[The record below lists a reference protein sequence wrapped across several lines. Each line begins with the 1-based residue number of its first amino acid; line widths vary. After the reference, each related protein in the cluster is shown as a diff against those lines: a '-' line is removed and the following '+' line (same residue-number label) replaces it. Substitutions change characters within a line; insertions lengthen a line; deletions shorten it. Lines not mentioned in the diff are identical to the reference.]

1 MLARSPIA
9 RILLPVIGLDL
20 PLSALSAYVYLLLLE
35 LETGTALRTALGLH
49 AVGWV
54 LKVAWWT
61 PWMMRRLRPLARWDQ
76 PGSQP
81 PPKEGSGAA
90 TDEELRQAAI
100 VAYRAPFVV
109 SMSWA
114 LATVAVWVLVPLVL
128 HVWFADVAPLGPRS
142 FEASLFLSLAAL
154 LGIVLMMFPL
164 TERRT
169 APLVEHISLVASERS
184 VEIPGR
190 GLTFRTR
197 MVGFALALAL
207 APALYFACIIYLN
220 DASAGERDLARL
232 AEIAAAEAALGNL
245 DPAREAGGWVFTFD
259 AGGEA
264 GALGDRAALT
274 RELARAAAAAP
285 SGVVT
290 HSREGVV
297 AFRAAGERRIGV
309 IIPGSA
315 RVSSGT
321 VLLIVLLLAMVALWS
336 PASALFVA
344 RSTAVPVE
352 RLSEALARVGDG
364 EVETAPRVPVLHQDE
379 IGTLVLAYNAM
390 LDQLRELAR
399 RATEIS
405 RGALD
410 IELNVRGELGDAFRD
425 QLASLRDIV
434 GHIAQSAARLAGAAG
449 EMYAAA
455 QEQEQAAHQQSAGIE
470 QVSRT
475 MESLLAAA
483 THVTESTM
491 GVLGKAERTRET
503 TTRTAE
509 RIAELSAHAGRI
521 GEILEV
527 IREIADRSDLL
538 ALNASLEGTRA
549 GEAGRGFA
557 LVAGEMRKLAERV
570 TASVHDIKD
579 LVGDVRASVS
589 ATAIAIE
596 ESSKLA
602 DGTTESARQIN
613 LVTQQQRS
621 GTEQAG
627 HSMRDVAAMITQS
640 LAATQ
645 QIRSLAEDL
654 KAQADNLT
662 ALVARFRLAPPSP
675 ELPREV
681 RA

>member
-1 MLARSPIA
+1 M
-9 RILLPVIGLDL
+9 
-20 PLSALSAYVYLLLLE
+20 
-35 LETGTALRTALGLH
+35 T
-49 AVGWV
+49 VG
-54 LKVAWWT
+54 
-61 PWMMRRLRPLARWDQ
+61 
-76 PGSQP
+76 
-81 PPKEGSGAA
+81 
-90 TDEELRQAAI
+90 
-100 VAYRAPFVV
+100 
-109 SMSWA
+109 
-114 LATVAVWVLVPLVL
+114 
-128 HVWFADVAPLGPRS
+128 
-142 FEASLFLSLAAL
+142 
-154 LGIVLMMFPL
+154 
-164 TERRT
+164 
-169 APLVEHISLVASERS
+169 
-184 VEIPGR
+184 
-190 GLTFRTR
+190 
-197 MVGFALALAL
+197 
-207 APALYFACIIYLN
+207 
-220 DASAGERDLARL
+220 
-232 AEIAAAEAALGNL
+232 
-245 DPAREAGGWVFTFD
+245 
-259 AGGEA
+259 
-264 GALGDRAALT
+264 
-274 RELARAAAAAP
+274 
-285 SGVVT
+285 
-290 HSREGVV
+290 
-297 AFRAAGERRIGV
+297 
-309 IIPGSA
+309 
-315 RVSSGT
+315 
-321 VLLIVLLLAMVALWS
+321 LWS
-336 PASALFVA
+336 PSSALLVA
-344 RSTAVPVE
+344 RSTTVPVA
-352 RLSEALARVGDG
+352 RLSEALAQVGDG

-399 RATEIS
+399 RAAEVS
-405 RGALD
+405 GGALD
-410 IELNVRGELGDAFRD
+410 VELGVRGELGDAFRG

-434 GHIAQSAARLAGAAG
+434 GHIAHSASRLAGAAG

-491 GVLGKAERTRET
+491 GVLSRAERTRET

-509 RIAELSAHAGRI
+509 RIAELAAHAGRI
-521 GEILEV
+521 GEILDV

-549 GEAGRGFA
+549 GDAGRGFA

-602 DGTTESARQIN
+602 EGTTESARQIN

-627 HSMRDVAAMITQS
+627 HSMRDVASMVTQS

-662 ALVARFRLAPPSP
+662 ALVARFRLAEP
-675 ELPREV
+675 PREA

>member
-1 MLARSPIA
+1 
-9 RILLPVIGLDL
+9 
-20 PLSALSAYVYLLLLE
+20 
-35 LETGTALRTALGLH
+35 
-49 AVGWV
+49 
-54 LKVAWWT
+54 
-61 PWMMRRLRPLARWDQ
+61 
-76 PGSQP
+76 
-81 PPKEGSGAA
+81 
-90 TDEELRQAAI
+90 
-100 VAYRAPFVV
+100 
-109 SMSWA
+109 
-114 LATVAVWVLVPLVL
+114 
-128 HVWFADVAPLGPRS
+128 
-142 FEASLFLSLAAL
+142 
-154 LGIVLMMFPL
+154 
-164 TERRT
+164 
-169 APLVEHISLVASERS
+169 
-184 VEIPGR
+184 
-190 GLTFRTR
+190 
-197 MVGFALALAL
+197 
-207 APALYFACIIYLN
+207 
-220 DASAGERDLARL
+220 
-232 AEIAAAEAALGNL
+232 
-245 DPAREAGGWVFTFD
+245 
-259 AGGEA
+259 
-264 GALGDRAALT
+264 
-274 RELARAAAAAP
+274 
-285 SGVVT
+285 
-290 HSREGVV
+290 
-297 AFRAAGERRIGV
+297 
-309 IIPGSA
+309 
-315 RVSSGT
+315 
-321 VLLIVLLLAMVALWS
+321 
-336 PASALFVA
+336 
-344 RSTAVPVE
+344 
-352 RLSEALARVGDG
+352 
-364 EVETAPRVPVLHQDE
+364 
-379 IGTLVLAYNAM
+379 M

-399 RATEIS
+399 RAAEVS
-405 RGALD
+405 GGALD
-410 IELNVRGELGDAFRD
+410 VELGVRGELGDAFRG

-434 GHIAQSAARLAGAAG
+434 GHIAHSASRLAGAAG

-491 GVLGKAERTRET
+491 GVLSRAERTRET

-521 GEILEV
+521 GEILDV

-549 GEAGRGFA
+549 GDAGRGFA

-613 LVTQQQRS
+613 LVTQQQRA

-627 HSMRDVAAMITQS
+627 HSMRDVASMITQS

-662 ALVARFRLAPPSP
+662 ALVARFRLAEP
-675 ELPREV
+675 PREA